1 MPAEHLAL
9 NAARQGATYDARV
22 VERLQTW
29 CGGRARMVTLLAV
42 CALGLGLRLD
52 YAIRAPFTPVDDA
65 RAYARIARELSEHA
79 RFAQAG
85 PSASRLQP
93 ATNYSPGLP
102 FVVAGVYEVRGEP
115 DQTAARIVLALLG
128 ALSVP
133 LAFALGRCLG
143 GPNAGLVA
151 SVPMAIYPALL
162 EYQGML
168 MTEPLGATLLAATT
182 LCFLR
187 ACESARPAAFAGS
200 GLLLGATVMVR
211 PEFLVFVV
219 LLPALAALHLA
230 RRTSWRQVAL
240 PAGAIAAAACLV
252 ILPWTIR
259 NLVVLD
265 RFVPVSTGGGQALFE
280 GSYIDAG
287 PDPQNIQATILAQH
301 PELRRELVREHSPRP
316 PSGSGPYYLDQVVA
330 ALASRERPG
339 VRTDKALAEMGRH
352 AYLES
357 LVHRPLDL
365 AEFLA
370 KKAARVWVFGAR
382 RVMERQGWKVFHL
395 ALISVA
401 LLGLLVGLVR
411 RKFDFIVI
419 ATILIVVTAIQ
430 AIFVAS
436 PRRTLLLLP
445 LVCSLAGVGAIWLE
459 STVRARL
466 AASRAE
472 PP

>member
-1 MPAEHLAL
+1 
-9 NAARQGATYDARV
+9 
-22 VERLQTW
+22 
-29 CGGRARMVTLLAV
+29 
-42 CALGLGLRLD
+42 
-52 YAIRAPFTPVDDA
+52 
-65 RAYARIARELSEHA
+65 
-79 RFAQAG
+79 
-85 PSASRLQP
+85 
-93 ATNYSPGLP
+93 
-102 FVVAGVYEVRGEP
+102 
-115 DQTAARIVLALLG
+115 
-128 ALSVP
+128 
-133 LAFALGRCLG
+133 
-143 GPNAGLVA
+143 
-151 SVPMAIYPALL
+151 
-162 EYQGML
+162 ML

-182 LCFLR
+182 LCFLK
-187 ACESARPAAFAGS
+187 ACDSARPAAFAGS

-211 PEFLVFVV
+211 PEFLAFVV
-219 LLPALAALHLA
+219 LLPTLAAIHLA

-240 PAGAIAAAACLV
+240 PAGAIALAACLV

-301 PELRRELVREHSPRP
+301 PELRRQLLREHSPLP
-316 PSGSGPYYLDQVVA
+316 PSGSGPFYLDQVVA
-330 ALASRERPG
+330 ALASREHPG

-365 AEFLA
+365 ASFLA

-382 RVMERQGWKVFHL
+382 QVMDRPDWKVFHL
-395 ALISVA
+395 ALISLA

-411 RKFDFIVI
+411 REFDFIVV

-445 LVCSLAGVGAIWLE
+445 LVCSLVGVGAIWLE
-459 STVRARL
+459 STVRARF
-466 AASRAE
+466 AAGRAE

>member
-1 MPAEHLAL
+1 
-9 NAARQGATYDARV
+9 
-22 VERLQTW
+22 
-29 CGGRARMVTLLAV
+29 MVTLLAV
-42 CALGLGLRLD
+42 CALGLGLRVD

-65 RAYARIARELSEHA
+65 RAYARIARELSEHG

-102 FVVAGVYEVRGEP
+102 FVVAGVYEIRGEP
-115 DQTAARIVLALLG
+115 DPTAARIVLALLG

-133 LAFALGRCLG
+133 LAFALGRRFG
-143 GPNAGLVA
+143 GANAGLVA
-151 SVPMAIYPALL
+151 SVPIAIYPALL

-187 ACESARPAAFAGS
+187 ACDSRRPAAFASS

-211 PEFLVFVV
+211 PEFLVFVL
-219 LLPALAALHLA
+219 LLPALAAIHLA

-240 PAGAIAAAACLV
+240 PAGAIALAACLV
-252 ILPWTIR
+252 MLPWTIR

-301 PELRRELVREHSPRP
+301 PEMRRELVREHSPRP
-316 PSGSGPYYLDQVVA
+316 PSGSGPFYIDQVVA
-330 ALASRERPG
+330 ALAAQEHPG
-339 VRTDKALAEMGRH
+339 VRTDAALAQMGRH
-352 AYLES
+352 AYVENLI
-357 LVHRPLDL
+357 HRPVDL

-382 RVMERQGWKVFHL
+382 RIMERPGWKLFHWALMTL
-395 ALISVA
+395 ALI
-401 LLGLLVGLVR
+401 GLLVGLVR
-411 RKFDFIVI
+411 REFDFIVV
-419 ATILIVVTAIQ
+419 ATMLIVVTAIQ

-436 PRRTLLLLP
+436 PRRTLLVLP

-466 AASRAE
+466 AMSRAE

>member
-1 MPAEHLAL
+1 
-9 NAARQGATYDARV
+9 
-22 VERLQTW
+22 
-29 CGGRARMVTLLAV
+29 MVTLLAV

-65 RAYARIARELSEHA
+65 RAYTRIARELSEHG

-115 DQTAARIVLALLG
+115 DQTVARIVLALLG
-128 ALSVP
+128 SLAVP
-133 LAFALGRCLG
+133 LTFALGRRLG
-143 GPNAGLVA
+143 GANAGLVA
-151 SVPMAIYPALL
+151 SVPMTIYPALL

-200 GLLLGATVMVR
+200 GLLLGVTVMVR

-219 LLPALAALHLA
+219 MLPALAALHLA

-259 NLVVLD
+259 NLLVLD
-265 RFVPVSTGGGQALFE
+265 RLVPVSTGGGQALFE

-301 PELRRELVREHSPRP
+301 PGLRRELVREHSPRP
-316 PSGSGPYYLDQVVA
+316 PSGSGPFYLDQVVA
-330 ALASRERPG
+330 ALASREHPG

-357 LVHRPLDL
+357 LIHRPLDL

-382 RVMERQGWKVFHL
+382 RVMERPGWKVFHL

-401 LLGLLVGLVR
+401 LLGLIVGLVR
-411 RKFDFIVI
+411 REFDFIVI

-430 AIFVAS
+430 AVFVAS
-436 PRRTLLLLP
+436 PRRTLFLLP
-445 LVCSLAGVGAIWLE
+445 FVCSLAGVGAIWLE

>member
-1 MPAEHLAL
+1 VAR
-9 NAARQGATYDARV
+9 NAALQGGTYDARV

-29 CGGRARMVTLLAV
+29 CGGRARLAAVLAV
-42 CALGLGLRLD
+42 CALGLSLRLD
-52 YAIRAPFTPVDDA
+52 YGIRAPFTPVDDA
-65 RAYARIARELSEHA
+65 RAYARIARELSEHG

-85 PSASRLQP
+85 RSASRLQP

-115 DQTAARIVLALLG
+115 DQKAARIVLALLG
-128 ALSVP
+128 ALAVP
-133 LAFALGRCLG
+133 LAFALGRRFG

-151 SVPMAIYPALL
+151 SVPMAIYPAIL

-168 MTEPLGATLLAATT
+168 MTEPLGATLLTATT
-182 LCFLR
+182 LCFLK
-187 ACESARPAAFAGS
+187 ACDSARPAAFAGS

-211 PEFLVFVV
+211 PEFLAFVV
-219 LLPALAALHLA
+219 LLPTLAAIHLA

-240 PAGAIAAAACLV
+240 PAGAIALAACLV
-252 ILPWTIR
+252 VLPWTIR

-301 PELRRELVREHSPRP
+301 PELRRQLLREHSPRP
-316 PSGSGPYYLDQVVA
+316 PSGSGPFYLDQVVA
-330 ALASRERPG
+330 ALAAQEHPG
-339 VRTDKALAEMGRH
+339 VRTDAALAQMGRH
-352 AYLES
+352 AYVENLI
-357 LVHRPLDL
+357 HRPVDVG
-365 AEFLA
+365 EFLA

-382 RVMERQGWKVFHL
+382 RIMERPGWKLFHRALMTL
-395 ALISVA
+395 ALI
-401 LLGLLVGLVR
+401 GLIVGLVR
-411 RKFDFIVI
+411 RRFDFVVI
-419 ATILIVVTAIQ
+419 ATIVIVVTAIQ

-445 LVCSLAGVGAIWLE
+445 LVCSLAGVGAIWLQ
-459 STVRARL
+459 STVRTRL
-466 AASRAE
+466 AARRAE
-472 PP
+472 PT

>member
-1 MPAEHLAL
+1 MAR
-9 NAARQGATYDARV
+9 NAGRQGGTYDARV

-29 CGGRARMVTLLAV
+29 CGGRARLAALLAV

-65 RAYARIARELSEHA
+65 RAYARIARGLYEDGEFRQSGP
-79 RFAQAG
+79 QA
-85 PSASRLQP
+85 SHLQP

-102 FVVAGVYEVRGEP
+102 FVVAGVYELAGNP
-115 DQTAARIVLALLG
+115 DETAARIVLALLG
-128 ALSVP
+128 ALAVP
-133 LAFALGRCLG
+133 LAFALGRRFG

-151 SVPMAIYPALL
+151 TLPLAIYPALL

-182 LCFLR
+182 LCFLK
-187 ACESARPAAFAGS
+187 ACESRRPATFAGS
-200 GLLLGATVMVR
+200 GLLLGALVMVR

-219 LLPALAALHLA
+219 LLPALAAIHLA
-230 RRTSWRQVAL
+230 RRTSWRHVAL
-240 PAGAIAAAACLV
+240 PAGAIALAACLV

-301 PELRRELVREHSPRP
+301 PELRRQLVREHSPRP
-316 PSGSGPYYLDQVVA
+316 PSGSGPFYLDQVVA
-330 ALASRERPG
+330 ALATQEHPG
-339 VRTDKALAEMGRH
+339 VRTDAALAQMGRH
-352 AYLES
+352 AYVENLI
-357 LVHRPLDL
+357 HRPVDL
-365 AEFLA
+365 SEFVA

-382 RVMERQGWKVFHL
+382 RVMEKPGWKLFHWALMTL
-395 ALISVA
+395 ALI
-401 LLGLLVGLVR
+401 GLIVGLVR
-411 RKFDFIVI
+411 RRFDFVVI

-445 LVCSLAGVGAIWLE
+445 LVCSLAGFGAVWLWGKRE
-459 STVRARL
+459 IRS
-466 AASRAE
+466 AAPGR
-472 PP
+472 P

>member
-1 MPAEHLAL
+1 VAH
-9 NAARQGATYDARV
+9 NAARQGGTYDARV

-29 CGGRARMVTLLAV
+29 CGGRARLAALLAV

-65 RAYARIARELSEHA
+65 RAYARIARELSEHG
-79 RFAQAG
+79 RFAQGG
-85 PSASRLQP
+85 PSAPRLQP

-128 ALSVP
+128 ALAVP
-133 LAFALGRCLG
+133 LAFALGRRLG

-151 SVPMAIYPALL
+151 AVPMAIYPAIL

-182 LCFLR
+182 LCFLK
-187 ACESARPAAFAGS
+187 ACESRRPAVFAGS

-211 PEFLVFVV
+211 PEFLAFVV
-219 LLPALAALHLA
+219 LLPALAAIHLA
-230 RRTSWRQVAL
+230 RRTSWRQVVL
-240 PAGAIAAAACLV
+240 PAGTIAVAACLV

-301 PELRRELVREHSPRP
+301 PELRRQLIREHSPRP
-316 PSGSGPYYLDQVVA
+316 PSGSGPFYLDQVVA
-330 ALASRERPG
+330 ALAAQEHPG
-339 VRTDKALAEMGRH
+339 VRTDAALAQMGRH
-352 AYLES
+352 AYGEL
-357 LVHRPLDL
+357 LIHQPLDL
-365 AEFLA
+365 TEFLA

-382 RVMERQGWKVFHL
+382 RIMERPGWKLFHWALMTL
-395 ALISVA
+395 ALI
-401 LLGLLVGLVR
+401 GLIVGLVR
-411 RKFDFIVI
+411 RRFEFVVIAAIVI
-419 ATILIVVTAIQ
+419 VLTAIQ
-430 AIFVAS
+430 AVFVAS
-436 PRRTLLLLP
+436 PRRTLLVLP
-445 LVCSLAGVGAIWLE
+445 LVCSLAGFGAVWLW
-459 STVRARL
+459 STARARL
-466 AASRAE
+466 APGRA
-472 PP
+472 PSP